1 MLDDLV
7 ERVTD
12 TLGNA
17 ALGLDARKR
26 LVDHGA
32 AVHSRRIVHHS
43 HLAGGLVDLDL
54 GNTGHKRRRRSGQA
68 GRGMRGERVAA
79 RDVLDAQV
87 GKVAQ
92 REVAVLLARGTLVGQ
107 AHVLAIEDHIGGVHI
122 PHLGSL
128 GANLLTQLGR
138 GVLGGKTRHVG
149 TGARVRAGVER
160 RHIGVHA
167 AYHDQRALHA
177 QLLGGNLRQNRIDA
191 HAVIGGAGA
200 DGNEAV
206 LFQAHVDAADIHVG
220 DARALHGER
229 AAQGAHAVAQ
239 VHGQRL
245 VAPTDH
251 VHRAQ
256 QAAVERARV
265 ELLVVVLRHD
275 LAFAHD
281 VLKAQIGGVHV
292 QHVGELVNGAL
303 HGKLALGG
311 TVATIRAAA
320 VGIGVDG
327 VPAKAARPHMVV
339 NRQALVTRQA
349 NRRGGVLAV
358 RAGVGQ
364 RVQVDGRDG
373 AVVHGAQLNGHLHLV
388 ARVARGDG
396 LLARVAAVARTA
408 GLLGNECHE
417 DLAAARLLGA
427 KAATDARLNDL
438 HLRLRNVE
446 RLRDHATH
454 VEGHLCR
461 GGHGDAPK
469 RVGRREGSEGL
480 HGRGLR
486 GLAGVGAGEDDVA
499 LGECLIKIA
508 KIAGTAAYQVARDV
522 TALREHK
529 GHVALGVDHD
539 VVIKCLGK
547 VEQRLE
553 HLVVDLDELERL
565 VGGLLGLGGDDRHL
579 LVLVAHQVLEDQAVV
594 GTRLRI
600 ALAGDGKAAL
610 GHVLVGIDAHHAGH
624 LQGARRID
632 GADLGAGIR
641 AALELNNERAGG
653 HHIARVDGTALE
665 QGLRVLL
672 GLLVG
677 DLLVGDTVTAGVVDR
692 QLGHLKA
699 HLHAG
704 LVKEAHDGAQL
715 ALVAAAAAEVAGEL
729 ARELL
734 ACGDETRILLGGAGK
749 RQHVHDEAGCAKTAL
764 LGAFGSHS
772 AGKRLGLGLE
782 ALERG
787 DGMTLDARG
796 GNRAAQHRV
805 AVEPHRAQAAVG
817 GFAGTAHRRAT
828 LLTQE
833 RKEHGVGGNLN
844 LDLAAIERKGKI
856 DEFGSH

>member
-1 MLDDLV
+1 MLDDFV
-7 ERVTD
+7 ERVAD

-17 ALGLDARKR
+17 ALGLDARER

-32 AVHSRRIVHHS
+32 AIDGSGVIHHG

-54 GNTGHKRRRRSGQA
+54 GNAGHKRRGRNGQA
-68 GRGMRGERVAA
+68 GRGMRGERVTA
-79 RDVLDAQV
+79 RYVLDAQV

-92 REVAVLLARGTLVGQ
+92 REVATTLASGALVGQ
-107 AHVLAIEDHIGGVHI
+107 AHILAVEDHVGGVNV
-122 PHLGSL
+122 PHLGGL
-128 GANLLTQLGR
+128 GANLLAQLGR
-138 GVLGGKTRHVG
+138 GVLGGKAGHVG

-160 RHIGVHA
+160 RYVGVYA
-167 AYHDQRALHA
+167 AHHDLRALNA
-177 QLLGGNLRQNRIDA
+177 QLLGGNLRQDRVDA

-200 DGNEAV
+200 DGYEAV
-206 LFQAHVDAADIHVG
+206 LFQAHVDAGNVHVG

-245 VAPTDH
+245 VAPADH

-256 QAAVERARV
+256 QAAVERAGV
-265 ELLVVVLRHD
+265 ELLVVVLRHG
-275 LAFAHD
+275 LALAHD
-281 VLKAQIGGVHV
+281 VLKAQVGGVHV
-292 QHVGELVNGAL
+292 QHVGELVDGAL

-311 TVATIRAAA
+311 TVATIRAAT

-327 VPAKAARPHMVV
+327 VPAKAARLHVV
-339 NRQALVTRQA
+339 VDGQALVARKA
-349 NRRGGVLAV
+349 DRRGGMLAIG
-358 RAGVGQ
+358 AGVGQ

-373 AVVHGAQLNGHLHLV
+373 TVVHGAQLNGHLHLV

-396 LLARVAAVARTA
+396 LLAGVAAIARTA
-408 GLLGNECHE
+408 GLLGDECNE

-438 HLRLRNVE
+438 HLRLRNIE
-446 RLRDHATH
+446 RLRNHATH
-454 VEGHLCR
+454 VEGHLRR
-461 GGHGDAPK
+461 GGHRDAAE
-469 RVGRREGSEGL
+469 RVGRREGTEGL

-499 LGECLIKIA
+499 LGEGLVQIA
-508 KIAGTAAYQVARDV
+508 IIAGTAAHQVARDIA
-522 TALREHK
+522 ALREHK

-539 VVIKCLGK
+539 VVIECLGK

-553 HLVVDLDELERL
+553 HLVVDLNELERL
-565 VGGLLGLGGDDRHL
+565 VGSLLGLGGDDRYL
-579 LVLVAHQVLEDQAVV
+579 LVLVAHQVLENQAVV

-610 GHVLVGIDAHHAGH
+610 GHVLVGVDAHDARH
-624 LQGARRID
+624 LKGARRID

-641 AALELNNERAGG
+641 AALEFDDERAGG

-665 QGLRVLL
+665 QSLRVLL

-677 DLLVGDTVTAGVVDR
+677 DLLVGDAVRAGVVDG

-704 LVKEAHDGAQL
+704 FVEEADDGAQL

-734 ACGDETRILLGGAGK
+734 TRGDETRVLLGGAGE
-749 RQHVHDEAGCAKTAL
+749 RQHVHDEAGGAKTAL
-764 LGAFGSHS
+764 LSAFGSHRT
-772 AGKRLGLGLE
+772 GERLGLGLK
-782 ALERG
+782 ALKRG
-787 DGMTLDARG
+787 DGMSLNTGG

-817 GFAGTAHRRAT
+817 GLTGAAHRRTT
-828 LLTQE
+828 LLAQQC
-833 RKEHGVGGNLN
+833 KEHGVGGNLN
-844 LDLAAIERKGKI
+844 LDLTAVERKGKI

>member
-12 TLGNA
+12 ALGNA
-17 ALGLDARKR
+17 ALGLDARER

-32 AVHSRRIVHHS
+32 AVHSCRVVHHS

-54 GNTGHKRRRRSGQA
+54 GNAGHKRRGRNGQA

-92 REVAVLLARGTLVGQ
+92 REVAVLLARGALVGKT
-107 AHVLAIEDHIGGVHI
+107 HVLAVEDHIGGIHV
-122 PHLGSL
+122 PHLGGL
-128 GANLLTQLGR
+128 GADLLAQLGR
-138 GVLGGKTRHVG
+138 SVLGCQARHVRAR
-149 TGARVRAGVER
+149 ARVRAGIER
-160 RHIGVHA
+160 RHVGVHA
-167 AYHDQRALHA
+167 AHHDQRALHA
-177 QLLGGNLRQNRIDA
+177 QLLGGNLRQDRVDA

-206 LFQAHVDAADIHVG
+206 LFQAHVDAGDVNVG

-229 AAQGAHAVAQ
+229 ATQGAHAIAQ
-239 VHGQRL
+239 VNGQRL
-245 VAPTDH
+245 VAPADH

-256 QAAVERARV
+256 QAAVKRAGV

-275 LAFAHD
+275 LALAHD
-281 VLKAQIGGVHV
+281 VLKAQVGGVHV
-292 QHVGELVNGAL
+292 QHVGELVDGTL
-303 HGKLALGG
+303 HGKLSLGG
-311 TVATIRAAA
+311 TVAAIRAAA
-320 VGIGVDG
+320 VGIGVDS
-327 VPAKAARPHMVV
+327 VPAKAARLHMVV
-339 NRQALVTRQA
+339 NRQALVARKA
-349 NRRGGVLAV
+349 DRRGGVLAV
-358 RAGVGQ
+358 RSGVGQ

-373 AVVHGAQLNGHLHLV
+373 AVVHGAQLDGHLHLV

-396 LLARVAAVARTA
+396 LLAGVAAVARTA
-408 GLLGNECHE
+408 GLLGHERNE

-427 KAATDARLNDL
+427 KATTDARLNDL

-446 RLRDHATH
+446 RLRDHAAH
-454 VEGHLCR
+454 VEGHLR
-461 GGHGDAPK
+461 GGGHRDAAE
-469 RVGRREGSEGL
+469 RVGRREGAEGL

-486 GLAGVGAGEDDVA
+486 GLAGVGALKDDVA
-499 LGECLIKIA
+499 LGEGLVKIA
-508 KIAGTAAYQVARDV
+508 KVARAAAYQVARDV
-522 TALREHK
+522 AALREHK

-539 VVIKCLGK
+539 VVIECLGK
-547 VEQRLE
+547 VEQGLE

-579 LVLVAHQVLEDQAVV
+579 FVLVTDEVLENQTVV

-600 ALAGDGKAAL
+600 ALAGNGKTAL
-610 GHVLVGIDAHHAGH
+610 GHVLVGVDAHHAGH

-632 GADLGAGIR
+632 GADLGAGIG
-641 AALELNNERAGG
+641 AALEFDDERAGG

-672 GLLVG
+672 GLLMG
-677 DLLVGDTVTAGVVDR
+677 DLLVDDTVAAGVVDR

-704 LVKEAHDGAQL
+704 LVEEAHDGAQL
-715 ALVAAAAAEVAGEL
+715 ALVAAATAQVAGEL
-729 ARELL
+729 AREFL
-734 ACGDETRILLGGAGK
+734 ARGDEARVLLGGAGK
-749 RQHVHDEAGCAKTAL
+749 RQHVHDKAGGAKTAL
-764 LGAFGSHS
+764 LGAFGSHR
-772 AGKRLGLGLE
+772 AGKRLGLDLE
-782 ALERG
+782 TLERG
-787 DGMTLDARG
+787 DGMALNARG

-817 GFAGTAHRRAT
+817 GLAGAAHRRTT
-828 LLTQE
+828 LLAQQC
-833 RKEHGVGGNLN
+833 KEHGVGGNLN
-844 LDLAAIERKGKI
+844 LDLTAVERKGKI

>member
-17 ALGLDARKR
+17 ALGLDARER

-32 AVHSRRIVHHS
+32 AVHSRCVVHHG

-54 GNTGHKRRRRSGQA
+54 GNAGHKRRRRNGQA

-92 REVAVLLARGTLVGQ
+92 REVAVLLARGALVGQ
-107 AHVLAIEDHIGGVHI
+107 AHVLAIEDHVGGVHI
-122 PHLGSL
+122 PHLSCL

-138 GVLGGKTRHVG
+138 GVLGGKARHVR
-149 TGARVRAGVER
+149 TRARVRAGVER

-167 AYHDQRALHA
+167 AHHNERALHA
-177 QLLGGNLRQNRIDA
+177 QLLGGNLRQDRVDA

-206 LFQAHVDAADIHVG
+206 LFQAHVDAGDIHVG

-245 VAPTDH
+245 VAPADH
-251 VHRAQ
+251 VHRTQ
-256 QAAVERARV
+256 QAAVERAGV

-275 LAFAHD
+275 LALAHN
-281 VLKAQIGGVHV
+281 VLKAQVGGVHV
-292 QHVGELVNGAL
+292 QHVGELVDGAL

-311 TVATIRAAA
+311 TVAAIRAAA
-320 VGIGVDG
+320 VGVGVDG
-327 VPAKAARPHMVV
+327 VPAKAARLHMVV
-339 NRQALVTRQA
+339 DGQALVARKA
-349 NRRGGVLAV
+349 DRRGGMLTIG
-358 RAGVGQ
+358 AGVGQ

-396 LLARVAAVARTA
+396 LLAGVAAVARTA
-408 GLLGNECHE
+408 GLLRHERHE

-427 KAATDARLNDL
+427 KAATDTRFDDL
-438 HLRLRNVE
+438 YLRLRNVE
-446 RLRDHATH
+446 RLRDHAAH
-454 VEGHLCR
+454 VEGHLRR
-461 GGHGDAPK
+461 GGHRDTSK
-469 RVGRREGSEGL
+469 SVGRREGAEGL

-486 GLAGVGAGEDDVA
+486 GLAGVGAGKDDVT
-499 LGECLIKIA
+499 LGERLIKIA
-508 KIAGTAAYQVARDV
+508 KIAGTAAHQVASNV
-522 TALREHK
+522 AALREHK

-539 VVIKCLGK
+539 VVIERLGK
-547 VEQRLE
+547 VEQGLE
-553 HLVVDLDELERL
+553 HLVIDLNELERL

-579 LVLVAHQVLEDQAVV
+579 LVLIAHEVLEDQAVV

-610 GHVLVGIDAHHAGH
+610 GHVLVGVDAHDAGH

-641 AALELNNERAGG
+641 AALEFDDERAGG
-653 HHIARVDGTALE
+653 HQVARVDGTSLE
-665 QGLRVLL
+665 QGLRVLFR
-672 GLLVG
+672 LLMG
-677 DLLVGDTVTAGVVDR
+677 DLLVGDTVAAGVVDR

-699 HLHAG
+699 NLHAG
-704 LVKEAHDGAQL
+704 LIEKAHDGAQL
-715 ALVAAAAAEVAGEL
+715 ALVATAAAEVAGEL

-734 ACGDETRILLGGAGK
+734 ARGNEAWVLLGGAGK
-749 RQHVHDEAGCAKTAL
+749 RQHVHDEAGGAKTAL
-764 LGAFGSHS
+764 LGTFGSHR
-772 AGKRLGLGLE
+772 AGERLGLGLE

-787 DGMTLDARG
+787 NGAALDARG

-817 GFAGTAHRRAT
+817 GLAGAAHRRAA
-828 LLTQE
+828 LLAQK
-833 RKEHGVGGNLN
+833 RKEHGIGGDLN
-844 LDLAAIERKGKI
+844 LDLAAVERKGKI

>member
-1 MLDDLV
+1 MLDNLV

-17 ALGLDARKR
+17 ALGLDACER

-54 GNTGHKRRRRSGQA
+54 GNAGHKRRRRNGQT

-79 RDVLDAQV
+79 RDVLDTQV

-107 AHVLAIEDHIGGVHI
+107 AHVLTIEDHIGGVHV
-122 PHLGSL
+122 PHLGGL
-128 GANLLTQLGR
+128 GTNLPTQLGG
-138 GVLGGKTRHVG
+138 GVLGGKARHVRAR
-149 TGARVRAGVER
+149 ARVRAGIER

-167 AYHDQRALHA
+167 AHHDKRALHA
-177 QLLGGNLRQNRIDA
+177 QLLGGNLRQDRVDA

-206 LFQAHVDAADIHVG
+206 LFQAHVDAGDIHVG
-220 DARALHGER
+220 NARALHGER
-229 AAQGAHAVAQ
+229 TAQGAHTVAQ

-245 VAPTDH
+245 VTPTDH

-256 QAAVERARV
+256 QAAVERAGV

-275 LAFAHD
+275 LALAHD
-281 VLKAQIGGVHV
+281 VLKAQVGGVHV
-292 QHVGELVNGAL
+292 QHVGELVDGAL

-311 TVATIRAAA
+311 AVAAIRAAA
-320 VGIGVDG
+320 VSVGVDG
-327 VPAKAARPHMVV
+327 VPAKAARLHVV
-339 NRQALVTRQA
+339 VDGQALVTRKA
-349 NRRGGVLAV
+349 DRRGGVLAI
-358 RAGVGQ
+358 RTGIGQ
-364 RVQVDGRDG
+364 RMQVDGRDG
-373 AVVHGAQLNGHLHLV
+373 AVVHGAQLDGHLHLV
-388 ARVARGDG
+388 ARVACGDG
-396 LLARVAAVARTA
+396 LLAGVAAIARTA
-408 GLLGNECHE
+408 SLLGHERNE

-427 KAATDARLNDL
+427 KTAADARLNDL

-446 RLRDHATH
+446 RLRNHAAH
-454 VEGHLCR
+454 VEGHLRR
-461 GGHGDAPK
+461 GGHRDAPK
-469 RVGRREGSEGL
+469 RVGRREGAEGL

-486 GLAGVGAGEDDVA
+486 GLTGVGAGEDDVA
-499 LGECLIKIA
+499 LGERLVKVA
-508 KIAGTAAYQVARDV
+508 KIAGTAAHQVASNV
-522 TALREHK
+522 AALWEHK

-539 VVIKCLGK
+539 VVIERLGK
-547 VEQRLE
+547 VEQGLE
-553 HLVVDLDELERL
+553 YLVVDLDELECL
-565 VGGLLGLGGDDRHL
+565 VGGLLSLGGDDRHL
-579 LVLVAHQVLEDQAVV
+579 LVLVTDEVLEDQAVV

-610 GHVLVGIDAHHAGH
+610 GHVLVGVNAHHAGH

-632 GADLGAGIR
+632 GADLGASIR
-641 AALELNNERAGG
+641 AALKLDDQGAGG
-653 HHIARVDGTALE
+653 HQVARVDGTSLE
-665 QGLRVLL
+665 QSLRVLL

-677 DLLVGDTVTAGVVDR
+677 DLLVGDTVAAGVVDR

-734 ACGDETRILLGGAGK
+734 ARGDEARVLLGGAGK
-749 RQHVHDEAGCAKTAL
+749 RQHVHDEAGGAKTAL
-764 LGAFGSHS
+764 LGTFGSHRT
-772 AGKRLGLGLE
+772 GERLGLGLE
-782 ALERG
+782 AFERG
-787 DGMTLDARG
+787 DGVALNAGG
-796 GNRAAQHRV
+796 GN
-805 AVEPHRAQAAVG
+805 
-817 GFAGTAHRRAT
+817 
-828 LLTQE
+828 
-833 RKEHGVGGNLN
+833 
-844 LDLAAIERKGKI
+844 
-856 DEFGSH
+856 